1 MGFGE
6 EGALLETDLG
16 MGREEDA
23 GEGIQGAQHE
33 RRRLRKPG
41 EKQLG
46 SSLGEV
52 SSRAWVSEAWRRR
65 RWGEHRQEAWLWL
78 QQRRGGGS

>member
-6 EGALLETDLG
+6 EGASLETDLG

-33 RRRLRKPG
+33 RRRLRK
-41 EKQLG
+41 
-46 SSLGEV
+46 
-52 SSRAWVSEAWRRR
+52 
-65 RWGEHRQEAWLWL
+65 
-78 QQRRGGGS
+78 RGHV